1 MEDGKDG
8 MWKDGKIPIFLN
20 RSVKR
25 NMIIKGV
32 IEIELNGDSN
42 LPKFQPSK
50 SKSLKRNKL

>member
-42 LPKFQPSK
+42 LPNQ
-50 SKSLKRNKL
+50 NH